1 MWVTCE
7 VALARIHRILTVF
20 PQPSPRCAR
29 KTGAVTQIN
38 SPEARLMVV
47 DDEPNIVEL
56 LQASLRFHGFEVVT
70 CLDGATALRVAKEMK
85 PDLMVTDVMMPGLS
99 GFDLVRSLRADG
111 YQFPVLFL
119 TAKDAVDDRVTGLT
133 IGGDDYIVKP
143 FSLSEVVARI
153 RVVLK
158 RTGQHET
165 SSRHDVLRYDDL
177 TLDESAHE
185 VSRGAREIMLSP
197 TEFRLLAYLVEN
209 AGTVVSKAQILDHV
223 WQYDFGGEMNVV
235 ESYIS
240 YLRRKLDVDASPL
253 IHTVRGVGYV
263 LRKART

>member
-1 MWVTCE
+1 MATTR
-7 VALARIHRILTVF
+7 A
-20 PQPSPRCAR
+20 
-29 KTGAVTQIN
+29 
-38 SPEARLMVV
+38 PEARLLVV

-56 LQASLRFHGFEVVT
+56 LEASLRFHGFDVT
-70 CLDGATALRVAKEMK
+70 TCADGTTALSVAKDLQ

-99 GFDLVRSLRADG
+99 GFELVRSLRADG

-153 RVVLK
+153 RAVLK
-158 RTGQHET
+158 RTGKLPARGVRT
-165 SSRHDVLRYDDL
+165 ALVYDDL
-177 TLDESAHE
+177 ALDEAAHE
-185 VSRGAREIMLSP
+185 VRRGDREIELSP
-197 TEFRLLAYLVEN
+197 TEFRLLRYLVQN
-209 AGTVVSKAQILDHV
+209 AETVVSKAQILDNV
-223 WQYDFGGEMNVV
+223 WQYDFGGEVNVV

-240 YLRRKLDVDASPL
+240 YLRRKVDIEEPHL

-263 LRKART
+263 LRRART

>member
-1 MWVTCE
+1 
-7 VALARIHRILTVF
+7 
-20 PQPSPRCAR
+20 
-29 KTGAVTQIN
+29 
-38 SPEARLMVV
+38 
-47 DDEPNIVEL
+47 
-56 LQASLRFHGFEVVT
+56 
-70 CLDGATALRVAKEMK
+70 
-85 PDLMVTDVMMPGLS
+85 
-99 GFDLVRSLRADG
+99 
-111 YQFPVLFL
+111 
-119 TAKDAVDDRVTGLT
+119 
-133 IGGDDYIVKP
+133 
-143 FSLSEVVARI
+143 
-153 RVVLK
+153 
-158 RTGQHET
+158 
-165 SSRHDVLRYDDL
+165 VLRYDDL

>member
-1 MWVTCE
+1 M
-7 VALARIHRILTVF
+7 ARSGT
-20 PQPSPRCAR
+20 
-29 KTGAVTQIN
+29 
-38 SPEARLMVV
+38 PEARLLVV

-56 LQASLRFHGFEVVT
+56 LEASLRFHGFEVTT
-70 CLDGATALRVAKEMK
+70 CGDGTTALSLAKSLQ
-85 PDLMVTDVMMPGLS
+85 PDLMVTDVMMPGLN
-99 GFDLVRSLRADG
+99 GFELVRSLRADG

-153 RVVLK
+153 RTVLK
-158 RTGQHET
+158 RAGTATIDLAPELLVYADLT
-165 SSRHDVLRYDDL
+165 VNEAAHDVR
-177 TLDESAHE
+177 
-185 VSRGAREIMLSP
+185 RGDRDITLSP
-197 TEFRLLAYLVEN
+197 TEFRLLCYLMEN
-209 AGTVVSKAQILDHV
+209 AETVVSKAQILDSV

-240 YLRRKLDVDASPL
+240 YLRRKVDVEEPHL

-263 LRKART
+263 LRRPRS

>member
-1 MWVTCE
+1 MATRDAPSALLV
-7 VALARIHRILTVF
+7 VATSRRSSNCSRRVSA
-20 PQPSPRCAR
+20 
-29 KTGAVTQIN
+29 
-38 SPEARLMVV
+38 
-47 DDEPNIVEL
+47 
-56 LQASLRFHGFEVVT
+56 HGFDVT
-70 CLDGATALRVAKEMK
+70 TCGDGTTALSLAKEIQ
-85 PDLMVTDVMMPGLS
+85 PDLMVTDVMMPGLN
-99 GFDLVRSLRADG
+99 GFELVRSLRADG

-153 RVVLK
+153 RSVLK
-158 RTGQHET
+158 RTGRT
-165 SSRHDVLRYDDL
+165 SPVLGRTTLSYADL
-177 TLDESAHE
+177 EVDEAAHE
-185 VSRGAREIMLSP
+185 VRRTGREIELSP
-197 TEFRLLAYLVEN
+197 TEFRLLRYLVEN
-209 AGTVVSKAQILDHV
+209 AETVVSKAQILDNV

-240 YLRRKLDVDASPL
+240 YLRRKVDTTEPHL

>member
-1 MWVTCE
+1 MAKSGT
-7 VALARIHRILTVF
+7 
-20 PQPSPRCAR
+20 
-29 KTGAVTQIN
+29 
-38 SPEARLMVV
+38 PEARLLVV

-56 LQASLRFHGFEVVT
+56 LEASLRFHGFEVTT
-70 CLDGATALRVAKEMK
+70 CGDGTTALSLAKSLK
-85 PDLMVTDVMMPGLS
+85 PDLMVTDVMMPGLN
-99 GFDLVRSLRADG
+99 GFELVRSLRADG

-153 RVVLK
+153 RTVLK
-158 RTGQHET
+158 RAGTARVDLAPELLT
-165 SSRHDVLRYDDL
+165 YADLTVNEAAHDVR
-177 TLDESAHE
+177 
-185 VSRGAREIMLSP
+185 RGDREITLSP
-197 TEFRLLAYLVEN
+197 TEFRLLCYLMEN
-209 AGTVVSKAQILDHV
+209 AETVVSKAQILDSV

-240 YLRRKLDVDASPL
+240 YLRRKIDIEDPHL

-263 LRKART
+263 LRRPRT

>member
-1 MWVTCE
+1 MAQE
-7 VALARIHRILTVF
+7 PA
-20 PQPSPRCAR
+20 
-29 KTGAVTQIN
+29 
-38 SPEARLMVV
+38 PEARLLVV

-56 LQASLRFHGFEVVT
+56 LDASLRFHGFEVTT
-70 CLDGATALRVAKEMK
+70 CLDGATALTLAKQLK

-143 FSLSEVVARI
+143 FSLNEVVARI
-153 RVVLK
+153 RAVLK
-158 RTGQHET
+158 RAGKAAPL
-165 SSRHDVLRYDDL
+165 SRVDVLTYDDL
-177 TLDESAHE
+177 EVDDAAHE
-185 VSRGAREIMLSP
+185 VRRGGREITLSP
-197 TEFRLLAYLVEN
+197 TEFRLLRYLMEN
-209 AGTVVSKAQILDHV
+209 AETVVSKTQILDHV
-223 WQYDFGGEMNVV
+223 WHYDFGGEMNVV

-240 YLRRKLDVDASPL
+240 YLRRKIDVDAPPL

-263 LRKART
+263 LRTARS

>member
-1 MWVTCE
+1 
-7 VALARIHRILTVF
+7 VAQEPA
-20 PQPSPRCAR
+20 
-29 KTGAVTQIN
+29 
-38 SPEARLMVV
+38 PEARLLVV

-56 LQASLRFHGFEVVT
+56 LDASLRFHGFEVTT
-70 CLDGATALRVAKEMK
+70 CLDGATALTLAKQLK

-143 FSLSEVVARI
+143 FSLNEVVARI
-153 RVVLK
+153 RAVLK
-158 RTGQHET
+158 RAGKAAPL
-165 SSRHDVLRYDDL
+165 SRVDVLTYDDL
-177 TLDESAHE
+177 EVDDAAHE
-185 VSRGAREIMLSP
+185 VRRGGRKITLSP
-197 TEFRLLAYLVEN
+197 TEFRLLRYLMEN
-209 AGTVVSKAQILDHV
+209 AETVVSKTQILDHV
-223 WQYDFGGEMNVV
+223 WHYDFGGEMNVV

-240 YLRRKLDVDASPL
+240 YLRRKIDVDAPPL

-263 LRKART
+263 LRTARS

>member
-1 MWVTCE
+1 
-7 VALARIHRILTVF
+7 VAT
-20 PQPSPRCAR
+20 PP
-29 KTGAVTQIN
+29 
-38 SPEARLMVV
+38 PEARLLVV
-47 DDEPNIVEL
+47 DDEQNIVEL
-56 LQASLRFHGFEVVT
+56 LEASLRFHGFEVVT
-70 CLDGATALRVAKEMK
+70 CLDGKTALSLAKEVR
-85 PDLMVTDVMMPGLS
+85 PDLMVTDVMMPGLN

-119 TAKDAVDDRVTGLT
+119 TAKDAIDDRVTGLT

-158 RTGQHET
+158 RTGRAPQAV
-165 SSRHDVLRYDDL
+165 RHDVLTYADL
-177 TLDESAHE
+177 ELDVAAHE
-185 VSRGAREIMLSP
+185 VFRDGREISLSP

-209 AGTVVSKAQILDHV
+209 AETVVSKAQILDHV

-240 YLRRKLDVDASPL
+240 YLRRKVDVDAPPL

-263 LRKART
+263 LRTAKS

>member
-1 MWVTCE
+1 MVK
-7 VALARIHRILTVF
+7 
-20 PQPSPRCAR
+20 S
-29 KTGAVTQIN
+29 G
-38 SPEARLMVV
+38 SPEARLLVV

-56 LQASLRFHGFEVVT
+56 LEASLRFHGFEVTT
-70 CLDGATALRVAKEMK
+70 CGDGKTALSLAKSIK
-85 PDLMVTDVMMPGLS
+85 PDLMVTDVMMPGLN
-99 GFDLVRSLRADG
+99 GFELVRSLRADG

-153 RVVLK
+153 RTVLK
-158 RTGQHET
+158 RSGTGRIDIVPEMLT
-165 SSRHDVLRYDDL
+165 YADLIVNEAAHDVR
-177 TLDESAHE
+177 
-185 VSRGAREIMLSP
+185 RGDREITLSP
-197 TEFRLLAYLVEN
+197 TEFRLLCYLMEN
-209 AGTVVSKAQILDHV
+209 AETVVSKAQILDSV

-240 YLRRKLDVDASPL
+240 YLRRKIDIEEPHL

-263 LRKART
+263 LRRPRS